1 MDNLLLV
8 IPAIKKNAV
17 IPDQLVRKLN
27 GVTLFQRAINTA
39 LDITN
44 KILVVTDSEEISLI
58 CDRNGINFYKDKDLR
73 LNSENILE
81 IIYSIVKSYKEDNIF
96 LYRANTPLVDS
107 EILKDAYATFKRDSL
122 KILMSVKSNNKNIF
136 FMENDTLKPI
146 ERDVSYGEL
155 KAFYIFSKKNLALKD
170 FKPYILDSEKCIEI
184 ESYQDWWVCEKI
196 LRRKRIV
203 FNVIGDSR
211 IGMGHIYRSLTI
223 AKEINDHEI
232 IFVCDEKY
240 NFAVNNIASKYH
252 KVFSSSNVL
261 KTILDLKPDL
271 VINDCLN
278 NDEMYIHSL
287 KNANVKIVSFE
298 DISESSRYVDL
309 VFNELFEI
317 PQKDGKNYFWGHKY
331 TLLRDEFDDAKRN
344 DNFKN
349 VNSILLS
356 FGGSDP
362 NNLTLKALKSI
373 LKICMQYELK
383 INIVCGSA
391 YAYEEELKDFIAN
404 CKYKNIF
411 LFINS
416 VAMSKIM
423 EECQIAISSNGRT
436 AYELA
441 DMHIPTIVISHHER
455 EATHT
460 FTSLQNGFINLGIFD
475 KKTAIKLEE
484 KFKKLVEDI
493 DYRELL
499 FNNIKKYDF
508 RSNKN
513 KVISKILELL

>member
-1 MDNLLLV
+1 M
-8 IPAIKKNAV
+8 K
-17 IPDQLVRKLN
+17 
-27 GVTLFQRAINTA
+27 
-39 LDITN
+39 
-44 KILVVTDSEEISLI
+44 
-58 CDRNGINFYKDKDLR
+58 
-73 LNSENILE
+73 
-81 IIYSIVKSYKEDNIF
+81 
-96 LYRANTPLVDS
+96 
-107 EILKDAYATFKRDSL
+107 
-122 KILMSVKSNNKNIF
+122 
-136 FMENDTLKPI
+136 
-146 ERDVSYGEL
+146 
-155 KAFYIFSKKNLALKD
+155 
-170 FKPYILDSEKCIEI
+170 
-184 ESYQDWWVCEKI
+184 
-196 LRRKRIV
+196 
-203 FNVIGDSR
+203 
-211 IGMGHIYRSLTI
+211 
-223 AKEINDHEI
+223 
-232 IFVCDEKY
+232 
-240 NFAVNNIASKYH
+240 
-252 KVFSSSNVL
+252 
-261 KTILDLKPDL
+261 
-271 VINDCLN
+271 N

-362 NNLTLKALKSI
+362 NNLTLEALKSI

-460 FTSLQNGFINLGIFD
+460 FTSLQNGFINLGVFD

-484 KFKKLVEDI
+484 KFKKLVEDT